1 MGDSPATSGVG
12 DPAGGKG
19 TELVLLR
26 QLLDGDVRAVTITG
40 PAGVGKIPLA
50 IEVAAALA
58 PDFAGQVVAV
68 NLAPLLDP
76 ALVESAIAKALG
88 VETPADEPLVE
99 SIIAAVGD
107 ARVLVLLDNFEHL
120 GQGAPVVAE
129 LVASCPNLEVLVTRR
144 EVLRLSA
151 ERIFPVSPLDV
162 HRRQA
167 HGQRPTRS

>member
-107 ARVLVLLDNFEHL
+107 ARVLVPLDNFEHL
-120 GQGAPVVAE
+120 GQGAPVV
-129 LVASCPNLEVLVTRR
+129 PNSLLRVRTWRCWVTSR